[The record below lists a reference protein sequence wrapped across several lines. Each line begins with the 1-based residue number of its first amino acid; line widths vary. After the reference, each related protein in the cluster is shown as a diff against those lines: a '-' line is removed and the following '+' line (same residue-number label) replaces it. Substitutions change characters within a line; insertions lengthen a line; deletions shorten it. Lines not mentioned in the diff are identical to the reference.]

1 MTNKIDNPQFHIM
14 CNMFGVD
21 EAIQAV
27 KRMGMSVT
35 KEQIRKERDIETKNN
50 KRWEKIFKKLQE
62 EE

>member
-1 MTNKIDNPQFHIM
+1 MTNKIGNTQFHIM

-35 KEQIRKERDIETKNN
+35 KEQIEKERHIEAENN
-50 KRWEKIFKKLQE
+50 KRWADTFKDLHE